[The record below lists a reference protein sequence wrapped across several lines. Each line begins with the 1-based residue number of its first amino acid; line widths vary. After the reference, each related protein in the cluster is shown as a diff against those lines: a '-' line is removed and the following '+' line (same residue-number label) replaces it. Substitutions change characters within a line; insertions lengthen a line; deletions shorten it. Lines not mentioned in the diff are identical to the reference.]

1 MKNKISFQYVKPPYA
16 TIGHLS
22 PSDSKR
28 EITLI
33 ERRYLLHLFYATH
46 MDPNLCFNKSFKPLR
61 FYMKSYNDRE
71 KESLAP
77 ISLDA
82 YENFALTGDWKD
94 LSLNPPLLTATT
106 TWSPFLILHYDFISI
121 NHSSISKL
129 YLSDTIFRIRSLM
142 LHITD

>member
-22 PSDSKR
+22 PSDSTR

-46 MDPNLCFNKSFKPLR
+46 MDPNLCFNKSFKSLR
-61 FYMKSYNDRE
+61 NMKSYNDRE